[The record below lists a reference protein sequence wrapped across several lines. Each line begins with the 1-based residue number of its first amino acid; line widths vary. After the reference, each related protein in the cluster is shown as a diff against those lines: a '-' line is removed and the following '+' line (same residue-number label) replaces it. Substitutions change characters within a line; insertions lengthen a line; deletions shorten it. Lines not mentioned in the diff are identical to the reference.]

1 MLPRDSNTYI
11 CIHIYVRGYA
21 WRMMRRH
28 RGPLWHSTCVS
39 SATRPHIHS
48 STGLRMAV
56 KCRYRRP
63 SWLSTCISLA
73 TRPHT
78 QTNGVT
84 HGGEVQAPK
93 ALVAFD
99 LCFTCYATPY
109 ISRVTH
115 GGEVQAPRALVAL
128 DLRFI
133 CYATSYIG
141 HRRVTQPRDP
151 TDMHRAPQ
159 GYKAPRPNTYA

>member
-1 MLPRDSNTYI
+1 MLPRDSNTYIYIYIYI

-56 KCRYRRP
+56 KCRYRGP

-84 HGGEVQAPK
+84 HGGEVQAP
-93 ALVAFD
+93 
-99 LCFTCYATPY
+99 
-109 ISRVTH
+109 
-115 GGEVQAPRALVAL
+115 RALVAL
-128 DLRFI
+128 DLRVI

-141 HRRVTQPRDP
+141 HRRVIQPRDP
-151 TDMHRAPQ
+151 THMHRAPQ
-159 GYKAPRPNTYA
+159 GYTAPRPNTYA

>member
-56 KCRYRRP
+56 KCRYRGP

-84 HGGEVQAPK
+84 HGGEVQAP
-93 ALVAFD
+93 
-99 LCFTCYATPY
+99 
-109 ISRVTH
+109 
-115 GGEVQAPRALVAL
+115 RALVAL
-128 DLRFI
+128 DLRVI

-141 HRRVTQPRDP
+141 HRRVIQPRDP
-151 TDMHRAPQ
+151 THMHRAPQ
-159 GYKAPRPNTYA
+159 GYTAPRPPIHICRCTCVPVYQCTIASAHQFTGVPVYRCTR